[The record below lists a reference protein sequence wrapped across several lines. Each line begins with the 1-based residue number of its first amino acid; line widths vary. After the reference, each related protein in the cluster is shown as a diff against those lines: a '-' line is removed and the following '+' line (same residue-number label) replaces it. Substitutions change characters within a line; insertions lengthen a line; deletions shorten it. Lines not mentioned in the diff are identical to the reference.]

1 MTPTS
6 SKLNAQFNEHI
17 CQHHITSR
25 NITYQLF
32 NWFNAAVE
40 SVPSWS
46 AEIHFETQ
54 TSKRIR
60 QSRPNASAHGIT
72 GISNCD
78 SYHSYHSYHSFSIWH
93 ILPWQAMLSSHVQ
106 RSQSTVPGKG
116 PEVTH
121 GSAHRWRSWQHCF
134 CLLMSFDVFWS
145 FDSVGLCWGYVGL
158 QLISVSAAPSF
169 GSNSCHSTLL
179 DQPPQLQHVLTR
191 QVTL

>member
-17 CQHHITSR
+17 CQHHITSHISCSTGSMPLSNLCLHGPQR
-25 NITYQLF
+25 SI
-32 NWFNAAVE
+32 
-40 SVPSWS
+40 
-46 AEIHFETQ
+46 
-54 TSKRIR
+54 SKRR
-60 QSRPNASAHGIT
+60 HQKGFGKVVQMPRPMGSQASQIVT
-72 GISNCD
+72 VTIVTTVT
-78 SYHSYHSYHSFSIWH
+78 IWH

-106 RSQSTVPGKG
+106 RSQSTVPGRG